1 MTSAA
6 AGAGHAKLRVAIGG
20 KIVYSRNKLFFN
32 GSQKS
37 LGNNWKDEEAFVKN
51 AAQLACV
58 GLLVVLSLHAQA
70 PVPEE
75 LIRYPETILHNGK
88 ILTVDE
94 SFTTAEAVAIRDGQ
108 FLSVG
113 STQEV
118 MRLRGP
124 ETKVFDLRGGTVI
137 PGFVQTDA
145 DNDLIAG
152 NLYKDTLVNRK
163 LGDSIEAM
171 DKAGILKEMGAIIA
185 TRPAGEDIFF
195 RVPEE
200 SMDALRLTRAD
211 LDPIS
216 PRNPLAIS
224 VTSSDM
230 IVNSL
235 MLAKVAERMPL
246 GEKHPAII
254 KDAAGRP
261 NGQLYGQATGVV
273 GWDLRPWPVI
283 DEAAIEEQK
292 KMFVELHKE
301 GITSMVAHTQGYALS
316 VVNVLFHRKQ
326 LTMRLYAS
334 HDFLRQNPYA
344 EAYLRRLGNI
354 IDFGLGDM
362 VKIIGA
368 GLASADGNAD
378 IGSAL
383 TLDPKAR
390 SGGYAFAPHGENKW
404 IGYGPPP
411 GRWEDNKV
419 AREYTEWNNVLVAT
433 RYGYNTTGIHNVGD
447 GATQLWLDAIEAG
460 MNQQDMV
467 LKPQWRPFGMDH
479 NLFWNPRN
487 YAQMTQYDVRRGL
500 GKMWSGTDKAVEL
513 YGDKIHDIQ
522 PVPELVEK
530 GFQVH
535 IEDAGF
541 PVLQRYITRRDRQG
555 RQWGPDQAI
564 DRPTALRM
572 VTLWAARYIAED
584 TEIGS
589 IEKGKKA
596 DLLLLGADYLTV
608 PEDQIEKIP
617 VAATVVAGKVV
628 YGSL

>member
-1 MTSAA
+1 MKRTFLPICIWLLLLPIL
-6 AGAGHAKLRVAIGG
+6 K
-20 KIVYSRNKLFFN
+20 
-32 GSQKS
+32 
-37 LGNNWKDEEAFVKN
+37 
-51 AAQLACV
+51 AQTA
-58 GLLVVLSLHAQA
+58 
-70 PVPEE
+70 VPPE
-75 LIRYPETILHNGK
+75 LIHYPDTILQNGK
-88 ILTVDE
+88 ILTADQNF
-94 SFTTAEAVAIRDGQ
+94 STAEAVAIRDGE
-108 FLSVG
+108 FLTVG
-113 STQEV
+113 TNQEV
-118 MRLRGP
+118 LRLRGP
-124 ETKVFDLRGGTVI
+124 QTQVLDLRGRTVI

-152 NLYKDTLVNRK
+152 NLYKDTLVGRK
-163 LGDSIEAM
+163 LGDGIEAM
-171 DKAGILKEMGAIIA
+171 DRAGMLKEMGDIIA
-185 TRPAGEDIFF
+185 TRPAGEEIFF

-216 PRNPLAIS
+216 SKNPLAVS

-235 MLAKVAERMPL
+235 MLAKVVERMPL
-246 GEKHPAII
+246 GEKHPGII
-254 KDAAGRP
+254 KDASGRP
-261 NGQLYGQATGVV
+261 TGQLFGQATGVV

-292 KMFVELHKE
+292 KMFVDLHSE

-316 VVNVLFHRKQ
+316 VVNVLFHRNE

-362 VKIIGA
+362 VKIVGA

-383 TLDPKAR
+383 TLDPKLR

-404 IGYGPPP
+404 IGYGPHPNMWEEGKVPP
-411 GRWEDNKV
+411 
-419 AREYTEWNNVLVAT
+419 EYTEWNNVMVAT

-487 YAQMTQYDVRRGL
+487 YAQMTKYDVRRGL

-530 GFQVH
+530 GFAVH
-535 IEDAGF
+535 IEGAGF
-541 PVLQRYITRRDRQG
+541 GALQRYITRRDRQG
-555 RQWGPDQAI
+555 RVWGPDQAI

-572 VTLWAARYIAED
+572 VTLWAARYIGED
-584 TEIGS
+584 KEIGS

-596 DLLLLGADYLTV
+596 DLLVLGTDYLTV
-608 PEDQIEKIP
+608 PEDEIEKIP
-617 VAATVVAGKVV
+617 VAATVVGGKVV

>member
-1 MTSAA
+1 MKRTFLPICIWLLLLPIL
-6 AGAGHAKLRVAIGG
+6 K
-20 KIVYSRNKLFFN
+20 
-32 GSQKS
+32 
-37 LGNNWKDEEAFVKN
+37 
-51 AAQLACV
+51 AQT
-58 GLLVVLSLHAQA
+58 
-70 PVPEE
+70 PVPPE
-75 LIRYPETILHNGK
+75 LIHYPDTILQNGK
-88 ILTVDE
+88 ILTADQNF
-94 SFTTAEAVAIRDGQ
+94 STAEAVAIRDGE
-108 FLSVG
+108 FLAVG
-113 STQEV
+113 TNQEV
-118 MRLRGP
+118 LRLRGP
-124 ETKVFDLRGGTVI
+124 QTRVLDLRGRTVI

-152 NLYKDTLVNRK
+152 NLYKDTLVGRK
-163 LGDSIEAM
+163 LGDGIEAM
-171 DKAGILKEMGAIIA
+171 DRAGMLKEMGDIIA
-185 TRPAGEDIFF
+185 TRPAGEEIFF

-216 PRNPLAIS
+216 SKNPLAVS

-235 MLAKVAERMPL
+235 MLAKLVERMPL
-246 GEKHPAII
+246 GEKHPGII
-254 KDAAGRP
+254 KDASGRP
-261 NGQLYGQATGVV
+261 TGQLFGQATGVV

-292 KMFVELHKE
+292 KMFVDLHSE

-316 VVNVLFHRKQ
+316 VVNVLFHRNE
-326 LTMRLYAS
+326 LSMRLYAS

-362 VKIIGA
+362 VKIVGA

-383 TLDPKAR
+383 TLDPKLR

-404 IGYGPPP
+404 IGYGPHPNMWEEGKVPP
-411 GRWEDNKV
+411 
-419 AREYTEWNNVLVAT
+419 EYTEWNNVMVAT

-487 YAQMTQYDVRRGL
+487 YAQMTKYDVRRGL

-530 GFQVH
+530 GFAVH
-535 IEDAGF
+535 IEGAGF
-541 PVLQRYITRRDRQG
+541 GALQRYITRRDRQG
-555 RQWGPDQAI
+555 RVWGPDQAI

-572 VTLWAARYIAED
+572 VTLWAARYIGED
-584 TEIGS
+584 KEIGS

-596 DLLLLGADYLTV
+596 DLLVLGTDYLTV
-608 PEDQIEKIP
+608 PEDEIEKIP
-617 VAATVVAGKVV
+617 VAATVVGGKVV